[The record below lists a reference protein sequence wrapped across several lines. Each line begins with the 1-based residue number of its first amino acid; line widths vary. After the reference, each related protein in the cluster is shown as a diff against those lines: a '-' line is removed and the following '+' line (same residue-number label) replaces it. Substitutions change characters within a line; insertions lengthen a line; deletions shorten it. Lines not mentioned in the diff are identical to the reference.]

1 MQFLHESIKDY
12 STTSD
17 NCRIMRSEKCNN
29 LPVFPVLQESPLA
42 NQGAVMIRK

>member
-29 LPVFPVLQESPLA
+29 LPVLQESPLA